1 MTMKSL
7 FKELI
12 VCVHLKY
19 ARSIIALITDTEKE
33 LASFRELS
41 ENRLQEIEQLKL
53 KLNDTEEELSSFR
66 ELSENRLQ
74 EVEQLKLKL
83 NDIEEES
90 ASFRELS
97 ENRLQDVTSLFRKE
111 HNCTYICFLGSVI
124 ELSEKLETQ
133 QKISRVKRLENED
146 LRINIKEKDEK
157 IAGIIRMMSAL
168 IIHSNRHRGT
178 ISISKGTIRRQKTRN
193 RKIGTENPKNDW

>member
-1 MTMKSL
+1 MKFL

-19 ARSIIALITDTEKE
+19 ARSIVVLITDTEKE

-41 ENRLQEIEQLKL
+41 ENRLQEVEQLKL
-53 KLNDTEEELSSFR
+53 KLNDTEEEL
-66 ELSENRLQ
+66 
-74 EVEQLKLKL
+74 
-83 NDIEEES
+83 

-97 ENRLQDVTSLFRKE
+97 ENRLNDVTSLFLKE
-111 HNCTYICFLGSVI
+111 HDGTYIYIFLGSVN

-133 QKISRVKRLENED
+133 QKINRVKGLENEE

-157 IAGIIRMMSAL
+157 IAGIIRIMSAL
-168 IIHSNRHRGT
+168 IIHSNRH
-178 ISISKGTIRRQKTRN
+178 
-193 RKIGTENPKNDW
+193 